1 MRYLPCLALCGVAL
15 LSCSAP
21 SAAGG
26 KKDDPKGRMVVIDG
40 LKSLTPA
47 DWLKEKPANR
57 LRSHQF
63 RLQKAKGDK
72 DDAELAVSPAQRGTP
87 AQNLKRWQ
95 DMFEPPA
102 GKTIEEASRVEN
114 FKIGAVKVAY
124 LDVHGTYLKLSRP
137 LAPKNTAVPLPN
149 YRMLAVFFET
159 PEGSHF
165 IRMIGPAAT
174 VEQHK
179 KGFDGWL
186 KAFK

>member
-1 MRYLPCLALCGVAL
+1 MRSLSCLALCGVGL
-15 LSCSAP
+15 LSWSVP
-21 SAAGG
+21 GVAGG
-26 KKDDPKGRMVVIDG
+26 KKDDPKGTLVVLDG

-47 DWLKEKPANR
+47 DWLKDKPANR

-63 RLQKAKGDK
+63 RLPKAKGDK
-72 DDAELAVSPAQRGTP
+72 EDAELSVSPDQRGP
-87 AQNLKRWQ
+87 AAQALKRWQ
-95 DMFEPPA
+95 DLFEPPA

-114 FKIGAVKVAY
+114 FKLGAVKVAY

-159 PEGSHF
+159 PEGAHF
-165 IRMIGPAAT
+165 IRLVGPAAT